1 MDSHPSDKNL
11 TLDSTHLFLST
22 QSSPPD
28 SLIFPPIPRTF
39 PPSKHVPNTRFLI
52 DAFRYAA
59 DFSVSYFLSHFHSD
73 HYTGLSPSW
82 SKGII
87 FCSEITSRLLSQI
100 LNINPKFI
108 YPLPI
113 KIPVL
118 IDGCE
123 VVLVGANHCP
133 GAVQFLFKVPGRND
147 GFERY
152 VHTGDFRFCKT
163 MLLQPVMNEFA
174 GCDAVFLDTT
184 YCNPKFLFPLQEE
197 SVEYVVS
204 VINRVGGELN
214 EGLQKRVLFLVA
226 TYVIGKEKILIEIF
240 KKCGRKVC
248 VDSRKMEVLR
258 VLGYGDSGV
267 FTEDESETDV
277 HVVGWN
283 VLGETWPYFRP
294 NFVRMKEIMV
304 ERGYDKVVGFVPTG
318 WTYEVKRNKFAVR
331 SKDAFEI
338 HLVPYSEHSNYDE
351 LREYVKFLK
360 PKRVIPTVGMD
371 IEKLDSKHANKMR
384 KYFAGLVDEMA
395 SKKEFLMG
403 FHRGTS
409 EIDENVEEG
418 AGSGSNEGLSKEGEV
433 KSKKTKAT
441 EDSSSSILL
450 DSSSRLEE
458 FGSKDVTALDDEET
472 EKMVQ
477 EIRNCLPTWVTQ
489 NQILDLISSSG
500 RNIVDAVSNFYE
512 HETQLYEQVSA
523 CTTFISASRTSS
535 LDVSASTAKL
545 NSDKTISQG
554 SVKIPLSQEYKLPT
568 IKHSIKSTLSPS
580 KRKKTVTNNPKK
592 KGKVPSKMESS
603 GAKQP
608 TITSFFNKLLPN
620 MSQGDGIESKS
631 EECPKDENPL
641 QSNAIKTYGEEI
653 DQFLKIING
662 NESLKGYA
670 ATLLEKTKGNVSMA
684 LDLYYDNQE
693 GDRGKTVNRLEFS
706 KSSVQ
711 SDSCNK
717 DCSSALEKI
726 VSEELQH
733 ITDMSVQR
741 PSKELM
747 DPTLVS
753 LPPEKYDPIEHACWS
768 SGQPAP
774 YIHLARTFDLVE
786 AERGKIKA
794 MSMLCNMFR
803 SLLALSPDD
812 VLPAV
817 YLCTNK
823 IASNH
828 ENIELNIG
836 GSLVTSAIE
845 EACGTNRSKIRDMYN
860 RLGDLGDVAQE
871 CRQTQALPAPPPP
884 LLIKDV
890 YSMLC
895 KISVQ
900 TGSGSTARKKSLIV
914 NLMCSCREKE
924 MKFLVR
930 TLVRN
935 LRIGAM
941 MRTILPALAQAV
953 VMNSSLEFS
962 HEGKMENLKEKL
974 QSLSAAAVEAYNIL
988 PSLDLLIPSL
998 MNKGIGFSASTLSM
1012 VPGVPIKPMLAKYDG
1027 QRAQIHKLVDGT
1039 VRIFSRNGDETT
1051 SRFPDLISI
1060 INEFCKPAA
1069 GTFILD
1075 AEVVAID
1082 RKNGCK
1088 IMSFQELSSRERGGK
1103 DSVITIKS
1111 VKAAGLYP
1119 PSETKM
1125 YVYLVSFLFSYK
1137 TVTAFSYLK
1146 DLFYDE
1152 KMGYFQYAK
1161 EMTVEA
1167 DDNCLTSDVTL
1178 TKINNFLEEA
1188 LHSSCE
1194 GIIVKSLD
1202 VDAGYSPSKRSDSW
1216 LKVKRDYV
1224 EGLNDSL
1231 DLVPIGAWHGNGR
1244 KAGWY
1249 SPFLMACYNP
1259 ETEEYQSV
1267 CRVMSGFSD
1276 SFYIEM
1282 KEFFSGDKILLKKP
1296 SYYRTAEVPDM
1307 WFSPEVVWEIRGADF
1322 TISPVHQAAIGLVHP
1337 SRGISIRFPR
1347 FIRLVSDR
1355 NPDECSTAADIAE
1368 MFHSQTRKMDADPP
1382 DPSKIREEDIIG
1394 VTVLLLTCSYLGQEF
1409 VRVGYYVNNDYG
1421 DEQLREEPPQKVLI
1435 DTVQRNILS
1444 DKPRVTK
1451 FPINFHP
1458 EHAESGEEPPPPPHH
1473 PAEVDPHQDDSSS
1486 PPDHPLD
1493 NQEP

>member
-28 SLIFPPIPRTF
+28 SLIFAPIPRTL
-39 PPSKHVPNTRFLI
+39 PPSKHIPSTRFLI

-133 GAVQFLFKVPGRND
+133 GAVQFLFKVPGRNG

-197 SVEYVVS
+197 SVEYVVN
-204 VINRVGGELN
+204 VVNRVGGELN

-277 HVVGWN
+277 H
-283 VLGETWPYFRP
+283 
-294 NFVRMKEIMV
+294 EIMV

-360 PKRVIPTVGMD
+360 PKQVIPTVGMD

-384 KYFAGLVDEMA
+384 KYFTGLVDEMA

-433 KSKKTKAT
+433 KLKKTKAT
-441 EDSSSSILL
+441 EDNSSSILL

-512 HETQLYEQVSA
+512 HETQLYEQ
-523 CTTFISASRTSS
+523 
-535 LDVSASTAKL
+535 
-545 NSDKTISQG
+545 
-554 SVKIPLSQEYKLPT
+554 EYKLPA

-580 KRKKTVTNNPKK
+580 KRKKTITNNPKK

-620 MSQGDGIESKS
+620 MSQGDVVESKS

-693 GDRGKTVNRLEFS
+693 GDHGKTVNRLEFS

-711 SDSCNK
+711 FDNCNK

-794 MSMLCNMFR
+794 MSMLGNMFR

-871 CRQTQALPAPPPP
+871 CRQTQALLAPPPP

-900 TGSGSTARKKSLIV
+900 IGSGSTARKKSLIV

-998 MNKGIGFSASTLSM
+998 MNKGIGFSSSTLSM
-1012 VPGVPIKPMLAKYDG
+1012 VPGVPIKPMLAKITNGVPQVLKLFQNKAFTCEYKYDG

-1075 AEVVAID
+1075 AEVDICVFVFDIMFANGEQLLGYTLRQR
-1082 RKNGCK
+1082 RK
-1088 IMSFQELSSRERGGK
+1088 
-1103 DSVITIKS
+1103 
-1111 VKAAGLYP
+1111 
-1119 PSETKM
+1119 
-1125 YVYLVSFLFSYK
+1125 
-1137 TVTAFSYLK
+1137 YLK

-1161 EMTVEA
+1161 EMTVEG
-1167 DDNCLTSDVTL
+1167 DDNCLTSDVSL
-1178 TKINNFLEEA
+1178 SKINNFLEEA

-1202 VDAGYSPSKRSDSW
+1202 V
-1216 LKVKRDYV
+1216 KRDYV

-1231 DLVPIGAWHGNGR
+1231 DLVTIGAWHGNGR

-1368 MFHSQTRKMDADPP
+1368 MFHSQTRKMD
-1382 DPSKIREEDIIG
+1382 
-1394 VTVLLLTCSYLGQEF
+1394 VTAK
-1409 VRVGYYVNNDYG
+1409 D
-1421 DEQLREEPPQKVLI
+1421 
-1435 DTVQRNILS
+1435 
-1444 DKPRVTK
+1444 
-1451 FPINFHP
+1451 
-1458 EHAESGEEPPPPPHH
+1458 
-1473 PAEVDPHQDDSSS
+1473 
-1486 PPDHPLD
+1486 
-1493 NQEP
+1493 

>member
-1 MDSHPSDKNL
+1 
-11 TLDSTHLFLST
+11 
-22 QSSPPD
+22 
-28 SLIFPPIPRTF
+28 
-39 PPSKHVPNTRFLI
+39 
-52 DAFRYAA
+52 
-59 DFSVSYFLSHFHSD
+59 
-73 HYTGLSPSW
+73 
-82 SKGII
+82 
-87 FCSEITSRLLSQI
+87 
-100 LNINPKFI
+100 
-108 YPLPI
+108 
-113 KIPVL
+113 
-118 IDGCE
+118 
-123 VVLVGANHCP
+123 
-133 GAVQFLFKVPGRND
+133 
-147 GFERY
+147 
-152 VHTGDFRFCKT
+152 
-163 MLLQPVMNEFA
+163 
-174 GCDAVFLDTT
+174 
-184 YCNPKFLFPLQEE
+184 
-197 SVEYVVS
+197 
-204 VINRVGGELN
+204 
-214 EGLQKRVLFLVA
+214 
-226 TYVIGKEKILIEIF
+226 
-240 KKCGRKVC
+240 
-248 VDSRKMEVLR
+248 
-258 VLGYGDSGV
+258 
-267 FTEDESETDV
+267 
-277 HVVGWN
+277 
-283 VLGETWPYFRP
+283 
-294 NFVRMKEIMV
+294 EIMV

-512 HETQLYEQVSA
+512 HETQLYEQ
-523 CTTFISASRTSS
+523 
-535 LDVSASTAKL
+535 
-545 NSDKTISQG
+545 
-554 SVKIPLSQEYKLPT
+554 EYKLPT

-620 MSQGDGIESKS
+620 MSQGDVVESKS

-871 CRQTQALPAPPPP
+871 CRQTQALLAPPPP

-1012 VPGVPIKPMLAKYDG
+1012 VPGVPIKPMLAKITNGVPQVLKLFQNKAFTCEYKYDG

-1111 VKAAGLYP
+1111 VKVDICVFVFDIMFANGEQLLGY
-1119 PSETKM
+1119 TLRQRRK
-1125 YVYLVSFLFSYK
+1125 
-1137 TVTAFSYLK
+1137 YLK

-1161 EMTVEA
+1161 EMTVEG
-1167 DDNCLTSDVTL
+1167 DDNCLTSDVSL
-1178 TKINNFLEEA
+1178 SKINNFLEEA

-1216 LKVKRDYV
+1216 
-1224 EGLNDSL
+1224 
-1231 DLVPIGAWHGNGR
+1231 
-1244 KAGWY
+1244 
-1249 SPFLMACYNP
+1249 
-1259 ETEEYQSV
+1259 
-1267 CRVMSGFSD
+1267 
-1276 SFYIEM
+1276 
-1282 KEFFSGDKILLKKP
+1282 
-1296 SYYRTAEVPDM
+1296 
-1307 WFSPEVVWEIRGADF
+1307 
-1322 TISPVHQAAIGLVHP
+1322 
-1337 SRGISIRFPR
+1337 
-1347 FIRLVSDR
+1347 
-1355 NPDECSTAADIAE
+1355 
-1368 MFHSQTRKMDADPP
+1368 
-1382 DPSKIREEDIIG
+1382 
-1394 VTVLLLTCSYLGQEF
+1394 
-1409 VRVGYYVNNDYG
+1409 
-1421 DEQLREEPPQKVLI
+1421 
-1435 DTVQRNILS
+1435 
-1444 DKPRVTK
+1444 
-1451 FPINFHP
+1451 
-1458 EHAESGEEPPPPPHH
+1458 
-1473 PAEVDPHQDDSSS
+1473 
-1486 PPDHPLD
+1486 
-1493 NQEP
+1493 

>member
-39 PPSKHVPNTRFLI
+39 PPSKHIPNTRFLI

-133 GAVQFLFKVPGRND
+133 GAVQFLFKVPGRNG
-147 GFERY
+147 GFE
-152 VHTGDFRFCKT
+152 
-163 MLLQPVMNEFA
+163 
-174 GCDAVFLDTT
+174 
-184 YCNPKFLFPLQEE
+184 
-197 SVEYVVS
+197 
-204 VINRVGGELN
+204 RVGGELY

-304 ERGYDKVVGFVPTG
+304 KRGYDKVVGFVPTG
-318 WTYEVKRNKFAVR
+318 WTYEVKRNTFAVR

-371 IEKLDSKHANKMR
+371 IEKLESKHANKMR

-418 AGSGSNEGLSKEGEV
+418 AGSGSNEALSKEGEV
-433 KSKKTKAT
+433 KSKTTKAT
-441 EDSSSSILL
+441 EDNSSSILL

-523 CTTFISASRTSS
+523 CTTFISTSQTSS
-535 LDVSASTAKL
+535 LDFSASTAKL

-580 KRKKTVTNNPKK
+580 KRKKTITNNPKK

-620 MSQGDGIESKS
+620 MSQGDGVESKS

-693 GDRGKTVNRLEFS
+693 GDHGKTVNRLEFS

-711 SDSCNK
+711 FGSCNK

-871 CRQTQALPAPPPP
+871 CRQTQALLAPPPP

-998 MNKGIGFSASTLSM
+998 MNKGIGFSSSTLSM
-1012 VPGVPIKPMLAKYDG
+1012 VPGVPIKPMLAKITNGVPQVLKLFQNKAFTCECKYDG

-1111 VKAAGLYP
+1111 VKVDICVFVFDIMFANGEQLLGY
-1119 PSETKM
+1119 TLRQRRK
-1125 YVYLVSFLFSYK
+1125 
-1137 TVTAFSYLK
+1137 YLK

-1167 DDNCLTSDVTL
+1167 DDNCLTSDVSL

-1259 ETEEYQSV
+1259 GTEEYQSV

-1355 NPDECSTAADIAE
+1355 NPDECSTAPDIAE
-1368 MFHSQTRKMDADPP
+1368 MFHSQTRKMD
-1382 DPSKIREEDIIG
+1382 
-1394 VTVLLLTCSYLGQEF
+1394 VTAK
-1409 VRVGYYVNNDYG
+1409 D
-1421 DEQLREEPPQKVLI
+1421 
-1435 DTVQRNILS
+1435 
-1444 DKPRVTK
+1444 
-1451 FPINFHP
+1451 
-1458 EHAESGEEPPPPPHH
+1458 
-1473 PAEVDPHQDDSSS
+1473 
-1486 PPDHPLD
+1486 
-1493 NQEP
+1493 